1 VPGVRFQVL
10 GKNLSTGHAVAVAF
24 PLTPGTWNLTPALIP
39 DLQRIQIKIAA
50 DAPLGLR
57 LEPFIEI
64 FGRWRKE
71 THAADWVDLADYAHL
86 PRGPGIV
93 LVGQRC
99 NVAFDLAD
107 PGPGILYAAKKGLS
121 GSHAERLGA
130 AMQWCLGFSK
140 RLIAEPEFPKD
151 VRLRTDS
158 LELRFNDRL
167 ETPNTPATDAELRPA
182 VEQVLNKLYG
192 PGAYALRPLGNEAGI
207 YGFTVR
213 ARKVEP
219 LDVLIA
225 RTSERRA

>member
-1 VPGVRFQVL
+1 MF
-10 GKNLSTGHAVAVAF
+10 
-24 PLTPGTWNLTPALIP
+24 

-50 DAPLGLR
+50 AAPVGLR

-64 FGRWRKE
+64 FARWRKE
-71 THAADWVDLADYAHL
+71 PHPAEWVDLADYAHL

-107 PGPGILYAAKKGLS
+107 PGPGILYTAKKGLI
-121 GSHAERLGA
+121 GSHTERLGA
-130 AMQWCLGFSK
+130 AIEWCLEFSK

-167 ETPNTPATDAELRPA
+167 ETPNTLETDAELRPA
-182 VEQVLNKLYG
+182 IEQVLDSLYG
-192 PGAYALRPLGNEAGI
+192 PGGYDLRPFGNRADF
-207 YGFTVR
+207 YGFSVR
-213 ARKVEP
+213 AKKAEP
-219 LDVLIA
+219 LDALLA
-225 RTSERRA
+225 RTSAPHA